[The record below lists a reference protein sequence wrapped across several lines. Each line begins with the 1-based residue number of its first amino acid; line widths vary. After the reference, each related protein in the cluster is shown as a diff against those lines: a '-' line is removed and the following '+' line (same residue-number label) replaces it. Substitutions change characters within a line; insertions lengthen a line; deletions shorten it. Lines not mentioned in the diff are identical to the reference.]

1 VIRKVEN
8 CGKALTKWSK
18 DSFGNVRK
26 QLKKKRRDL
35 MREEKVVLQGGNSSR
50 LIELK
55 KEINSLM
62 GKEERMWRQ
71 RSCTLYLKD
80 GDRNTRYFH
89 CRATQR
95 RRKNLITRIKN
106 QSNIW
111 CTKPE
116 EVSGMFMTYFRQLF
130 SSSNPEIEESDLDS
144 IPRVVTAEMNES
156 LT

>member
-1 VIRKVEN
+1 M
-8 CGKALTKWSK
+8 KA
-18 DSFGNVRK
+18 
-26 QLKKKRRDL
+26 
-35 MREEKVVLQGGNSSR
+35 EKVVLQGGNSSR

-62 GKEERMWRQ
+62 GKEERMWQQ
-71 RSCTLYLKD
+71 RSRTLHIKD

-95 RRKNLITRIKN
+95 RHKNLITGINN

-116 EVSGMFMTYFRQLF
+116 EVSGMFMNYFQQLF
-130 SSSNPEIEESDLDS
+130 SSTNPDIEVSDLNS
-144 IPRVVTAEMNES
+144 IPRVVTAEMNDS
-156 LT
+156 LTENFQPWEVELANGTT